1 MHDFFP
7 SSVAF
12 SIGAVTIH
20 WYGILL
26 CLGTIVGLVVV
37 HRLTRTTHLDRSWT
51 LDVMLQ
57 AILFGFIGGRL
68 YHVLNEP
75 SYYIHHPGEILAV
88 WHGGLAIHGG
98 IIAGFLTL
106 WLSARRRGVSVWQL
120 TDIAAP
126 ALAIGQGIGRWG
138 NYFNQELFGTPT
150 AAPWGI
156 PILPAYRPAEFA
168 AATHFHPTFLYESL
182 WNVGVFIMLFFLFRK
197 RHEIAGLVTS
207 AYIALA
213 SFGRFGTELLRIDD
227 TPIIAGFRLPLL
239 VSALLFICGTIGFIL
254 IRKHHARTHRP

>member
-1 MHDFFP
+1 MYDFLP
-7 SSVAF
+7 SPILISFGAF
-12 SIGAVTIH
+12 TVR
-20 WYGILL
+20 WYGVFLAL
-26 CLGTIVGLVVV
+26 ATGVGLYVL
-37 HRLTRTTHLDRSWT
+37 HRLVRHTTFERSW
-51 LDVMLQ
+51 LFDVMLRT
-57 AILFGFIGGRL
+57 ILFGFIGARL

-75 SYYIHHPGEILAV
+75 QYYATHVTEILAV

-106 WLSARRRGVSVWQL
+106 LFSARKRGLSVWQL
-120 TDIAAP
+120 TDLAAP
-126 ALAIGQGIGRWG
+126 ALAIGQAIGRWG

-182 WNVGVFIMLFFLFRK
+182 WNVFVFGVLLLLFRK
-197 RHEIAGLVTS
+197 KRTTMGFLTA

-213 SFGRFGTELLRIDD
+213 GLGRFGTELLRIDD
-227 TPIIAGFRLPLL
+227 TPVILGMRLPLL
-239 VSALLFICGTIGFIL
+239 VSAALFVAGTIGIIVL
-254 IRKHHARTHRP
+254 SRKRHAHTH